1 MEFSCCWPS
10 SRVTC
15 PRFRGPT
22 SRYVLPAT
30 SLAYV
35 LVALVGHF
43 RLHEE
48 ISPTRWLGIALI
60 AAGVG
65 FVAAGPS
72 VTPRHEFPGRYP
84 RSRSL
89 GDEVMKDLYAWAA
102 IGLIVL
108 ASTTGDVLLSYSM
121 KRVGDVGELWKR
133 RGILAVVG
141 RVLTTPTFALGLM
154 AMGIAFYSLLFG
166 LSWGNL
172 SLVVP
177 ASASLTFVANAVA
190 ARIFLHERVGR
201 RRWIAALL
209 VAGGVVLMAV

>member
-1 MEFSCCWPS
+1 
-10 SRVTC
+10 
-15 PRFRGPT
+15 
-22 SRYVLPAT
+22 
-30 SLAYV
+30 
-35 LVALVGHF
+35 
-43 RLHEE
+43 
-48 ISPTRWLGIALI
+48 
-60 AAGVG
+60 
-65 FVAAGPS
+65 
-72 VTPRHEFPGRYP
+72 
-84 RSRSL
+84 
-89 GDEVMKDLYAWAA
+89 MKDTYAWSA

-133 RGILAVVG
+133 RGVLAVVG
-141 RVLTTPTFALGLM
+141 RVLAAPAFALGLM
-154 AMGIAFYSLLFG
+154 AMGGAFYSLLFG